1 MGEPQQQQQ
10 QQQPTFSWTGA
21 GQHEG
26 SRIYYS
32 SFNFSGEP
40 YALGDCVYLLP
51 EEEGAPPYIAKLM
64 RAWEDTAAVDA
75 EKLIIEVRRAAQLAG
90 IACRTAEVC
99 VQGSSACRRGT
110 AGNIQQHSATYAHD
124 MLCSW
129 KGGC

>member
-1 MGEPQQQQQ
+1 MGEPQQQQQQ

-26 SRIYYS
+26 SRVYYS
-32 SFNFSGEP
+32 SFNFAGEP

-75 EKLIIEVRRAAQLAG
+75 EKLIIEVRKEQ
-90 IACRTAEVC
+90 
-99 VQGSSACRRGT
+99 
-110 AGNIQQHSATYAHD
+110 
-124 MLCSW
+124 
-129 KGGC
+129 

>member
-1 MGEPQQQQQ
+1 MGELQQQQQ

-32 SFNFSGEP
+32 SFNFAGEP

-64 RAWEDTAAVDA
+64 RAWEDTAAADA
-75 EKLIIEVRRAAQLAG
+75 EKLIIEVRSR
-90 IACRTAEVC
+90 
-99 VQGSSACRRGT
+99 
-110 AGNIQQHSATYAHD
+110 QQQQQ
-124 MLCSW
+124 
-129 KGGC
+129 